1 MAGEYV
7 KYSPAGLGAAVY
19 PKDGRSFEE
28 RYKDADCALYT
39 VKGRGKNQVAFYGNE
54 TYVKVE

>member
-28 RYKDADCALYT
+28 RYKAADCALYT
-39 VKGRGKNQVAFYGNE
+39 VKSRGKTRWLFTE
-54 TYVKVE
+54 TKHT